1 MSFLQYVAL
10 RMTNMSRRCLLL
22 LAVFAGLVACTK
34 KEERPTAAPTAPPA
48 ATAVESLKPEP
59 LKAAWVYVGPV
70 ADAGSTF
77 AHDQGRKAV
86 EAEFGDK
93 VQTTFI
99 ESLPEGAKA
108 EGAIRDL
115 AAQGNK
121 IIFATRT
128 GYMEPMLK
136 VAAEFPD
143 VKFENA
149 SGHKTAENMRPYDAR
164 SFEAAYIAGV
174 IAGRMTKTNVLG
186 FVGSIPVP
194 EVLRNINAFTLGAQ
208 SVNPK
213 VKTEVAWVNSW
224 FDPPRESE
232 AAQSLIS
239 GGADVLL
246 QSTDSTAVLQTAER
260 NGKYAFGWDSDM
272 SAFAPKAHLAS
283 FVVDWGPYY
292 KKASQQVMDG
302 SWTPVQISR
311 GDKGS
316 QIAVVEIANF
326 VPADVKERVEQLSA
340 GLKSGTFVTY
350 IGPVV
355 DGAGKLRLAAG
366 AVASQDWL
374 DKIDFYVKGVGG
386 KVPTSLRAGL
396 SKESAGSVK

>member
-1 MSFLQYVAL
+1 
-10 RMTNMSRRCLLL
+10 MTNMSRRCLLL
-22 LAVFAGLVACTK
+22 LAVVAGLVACTK
-34 KEERPTAAPTAPPA
+34 KEERPAAVPTAPPTLA
-48 ATAVESLKPEP
+48 AVESLKPEP

-77 AHDQGRKAV
+77 AHDRGRKAV

-99 ESLPEGAKA
+99 ESVPEGAKA

-149 SGHKTAENMRPYDAR
+149 SGHETAENMRPYDAR

-174 IAGRMTKTNVLG
+174 IAGKMTKTNVLG

-213 VKTEVAWVNSW
+213 VKTEVAWVNTW
-224 FDPPRESE
+224 FDPLRESE
-232 AAQSLIS
+232 AAQRLIS
-239 GGADVLL
+239 AGADVLL

-302 SWTPVQISR
+302 SWASVQTSR
-311 GDKGS
+311 GDKES
-316 QIAVVEIANF
+316 QIAVVKIADF

-340 GLKSGTFVTY
+340 DLKSGTFATY
-350 IGPVV
+350 TGPVV

-366 AVASQDWL
+366 AVANQDWL